1 MQAESARKN
10 RVIVCEELN
19 HIWDQSEIDEFLRLW
34 EEGYTVHQIASYFK
48 RQPKEVALL
57 LINTFSEYRL
67 RRLIGYQWGEKPCRS
82 KRIALDVDSRVNKRF
97 ESMD

>member
-1 MQAESARKN
+1 MQAEAARKN

-34 EEGYTVHQIASYFK
+34 EEGYTVHQIAAYFK
-48 RQPKEVALL
+48 RQTKEVALL

-67 RRLIGYQWGEKPCRS
+67 RQLIGFRWGEKSNRS
-82 KRIALDVDSRVNKRF
+82 KRIALEDVRSVKGF
-97 ESMD
+97 ECMD